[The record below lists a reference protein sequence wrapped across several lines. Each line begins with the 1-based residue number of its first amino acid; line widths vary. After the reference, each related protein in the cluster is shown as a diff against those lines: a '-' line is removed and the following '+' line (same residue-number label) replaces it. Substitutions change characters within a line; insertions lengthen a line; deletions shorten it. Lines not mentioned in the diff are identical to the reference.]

1 MLCCLGKCGIFAL
14 QQEIWLL
21 CVLTSAKQTLSPAL
35 TLPVLARSIL
45 PILHRLVEDPIPNI
59 RFNVAKSYAVLI
71 DIFKRVPDEST
82 TLSQLESTSPPPSTD
97 GTAKGEELIRGEIM
111 SPLEKLS
118 QDDDVDVRFFATTA
132 AKSWTDHQQGGAGG
146 NAMET

>member
-1 MLCCLGKCGIFAL
+1 
-14 QQEIWLL
+14 
-21 CVLTSAKQTLSPAL
+21 V
-35 TLPVLARSIL
+35 L

-71 DIFKRVPDEST
+71 DIFKRLPNDTT
-82 TLSQLESTSPPPSTD
+82 TLSALEKDGQAGSAR

-111 SPLEKLS
+111 SPLEKLG

-132 AKSWTDHQQGGAGG
+132 MKSWTDSAAGSG